1 MIMELP
7 SIFQQIIEVAF
18 EQLEDADYENMAR
31 VVIGGDMVLVDS
43 NDFEELKKHL
53 GSEKEFTDIVEIKG

>member
-1 MIMELP
+1 MELP

>member
-1 MIMELP
+1 MELP

-31 VVIGGDMVLVDS
+31 VVIGGDMILVDS

>member
-1 MIMELP
+1 MELP
-7 SIFQQIIEVAF
+7 SIFHQIIEVAF